1 VREVLAY
8 NITNM
13 IKWLTDKY
21 NLINPLWGLGGIT
34 IVVVLAII
42 KGTIWYDHRN
52 DKTVKTEVRN
62 ESWIKMDS
70 VSHRQINTFM
80 EIVLIKLNN
89 QRDSLETVTEGM
101 RKFSKT
107 QHRLQDYMENKVA
120 TKDGLLEVQKIFND
134 EKNFGDEKKNYSQI
148 PYRNQSITS
157 ELDSNK

>member
-1 VREVLAY
+1 
-8 NITNM
+8 M

-52 DKTVKTEVRN
+52 DKIIKTEVRN
-62 ESWIKMDS
+62 ESWIRQDS
-70 VSHRQINTFM
+70 INHHQINTFM
-80 EIVLIKLNN
+80 EIVLMKLNN
-89 QRDSLETVTEGM
+89 HRDSLEIVTEGM
-101 RKFSKT
+101 RKVSKT
-107 QHRLQDYMENKVA
+107 QHRLQEYMETKVA

-148 PYRNQSITS
+148 PLLNQNITL